1 MTLLQ
6 AKERKSIVSTVD
18 TQIKENIASA
28 TKEQQQQVL
37 PKLDAKEHQIKVLDK
52 IDLSDL
58 TPKKRTA
65 VPKLLIEEAAEAV
78 VKRCSINKYFNPN
91 ISRTKHF
98 HSNKDINLYHFR
110 IYTSEKEVF
119 KREQILTSSR

>member
-58 TPKKRTA
+58 TPKK
-65 VPKLLIEEAAEAV
+65 KN
-78 VKRCSINKYFNPN
+78 C
-91 ISRTKHF
+91 
-98 HSNKDINLYHFR
+98 SNKIVNR
-110 IYTSEKEVF
+110 RSSRSSRQEVF
-119 KREQILTSSR
+119 YKKIL